1 VTELQLTACVF
12 GSTSAFHLIAEG
24 LTVCLFS
31 GDFVRLTVLPLQVFE
46 VSLTHPIFN
55 KLRPRLPNAFH
66 YLVPNDNL
74 HCQTPLKNAKF
85 DLFRSEKMPVGK
97 SGCE

>member
-1 VTELQLTACVF
+1 MTELQFTACVF

-24 LTVCLFS
+24 LTVYLFS
-31 GDFVRLTVLPLQVFE
+31 GGFVRLTVLPLQVFE
-46 VSLTHPIFN
+46 VSLAHPIFN

-66 YLVPNDNL
+66 YLVPNDN

-85 DLFRSEKMPVGK
+85 DLFGNEKMPVGK